1 MIDIEAIA
9 ERLDTAAMS
18 AIAIPQL
25 CEDFEVQLDDAYRIQ
40 AASIERRV
48 SRGDRRVGMKM
59 GFTSRAKMLQMG
71 VSELIWGRLTI
82 SMMIEEGG
90 SISLADFIH
99 PRVEPEVAF
108 LMRKPLAGRVSSL
121 EALDAVEAV
130 ACALEVIDSR
140 YKAFKFS
147 LTDVVADNASSSG
160 FAVGPWR
167 KPDTEFANLGMILSV
182 NGRPQAFGSTAAI
195 LGHPVRALV
204 AAARVVADA
213 GEELAP
219 GSIVMAGAAT
229 AAIALGQEQHISLE
243 AEKLGRV
250 QFTVR

>member
-1 MIDIEAIA
+1 MINIEALA

-18 AIAIPQL
+18 ALAIPQL
-25 CEDFEVQLDDAYRIQ
+25 SKEFEVQLDDAYRIQ
-40 AASIERRV
+40 AASIERRL

-71 VSELIWGRLTI
+71 VSEMIWGRLTM
-82 SMMIEEGG
+82 SMMIEDGG

-108 LMRKPLAGRVSSL
+108 LMRKSLAGKVSSL

-140 YKAFKFS
+140 YEAFKFS
-147 LTDVVADNASSSG
+147 LPDVVADNASSSG

-167 KPDTEFANLGMILSV
+167 KPDTEIANLGMILSV
-182 NGRPQAFGSTAAI
+182 NGRPQAFGSTATI
-195 LGHPVRALV
+195 LGHPLRALV

-213 GEELAP
+213 GEELEP

-229 AAIALGQEQHISLE
+229 AAIALSQDQHISLE
-243 AEKLGRV
+243 AEQFGRV

>member
-1 MIDIEAIA
+1 MIDIEALA

-18 AIAIPQL
+18 ALAIPQL
-25 CEDFEVQLDDAYRIQ
+25 SKQFEVQLDDAYRIQ
-40 AASIERRV
+40 AASIERRLG
-48 SRGDRRVGMKM
+48 RGDRRVGMKM

-71 VSELIWGRLTI
+71 VSEMIWGRLTMA
-82 SMMIEEGG
+82 MMIEDGG
-90 SISLADFIH
+90 SITLADFIH

-108 LMRKPLAGRVSSL
+108 LMRKPLAGKVSSL
-121 EALDAVEAV
+121 EAFDAVEAV

-140 YKAFKFS
+140 YEAFKFS
-147 LTDVVADNASSSG
+147 LLDVVADNASSSG

-167 KPDTEFANLGMILSV
+167 KPDTEIANLGMILSV
-182 NGRPQAFGSTAAI
+182 NGRPQTFGSTATI
-195 LGHPVRALV
+195 LGHPLRALV
-204 AAARVVADA
+204 AAARVVADV
-213 GEELAP
+213 GEKLEP

-229 AAIALGQEQHISLE
+229 AAIALSQHQHISLE

>member
-1 MIDIEAIA
+1 MKIEALA
-9 ERLDTAAMS
+9 ERLDTAAIS
-18 AIAIPQL
+18 AHAIPQL
-25 CEDFEVQLDDAYRIQ
+25 SREFELQLDDAYRIQ
-40 AASIERRV
+40 AASIERRL

-71 VSELIWGRLTI
+71 VSDMIWGRLTL

-90 SISLADFIH
+90 SINLADFIH

-108 LMRKPLAGRVSSL
+108 LMRKPLAGKVSLL

-140 YKAFKFS
+140 YEAFKFS
-147 LTDVVADNASSSG
+147 LSDVVADNASSSG
-160 FAVGPWR
+160 FAVGPWCR
-167 KPDTEFANLGMILSV
+167 PDTDIANLGMILSV

-195 LGHPVRALV
+195 LGHPLRALV
-204 AAARVVADA
+204 AAARFVADA
-213 GEELAP
+213 GEKLEP

-229 AAIALGQEQHISLE
+229 AAIALSGEQHISLE

-250 QFTVR
+250 QFAVR

>member
-1 MIDIEAIA
+1 MMNIEALA
-9 ERLDTAAMS
+9 ERLDTAAVS
-18 AIAIPQL
+18 ARAIPQL
-25 CEDFEVQLDDAYRIQ
+25 SKEFELQLDDAYRIQ

-71 VSELIWGRLTI
+71 VSEMIWGRLTM

-108 LMRKPLAGRVSSL
+108 LMRRPLAGKVSSL

-140 YKAFKFS
+140 YEAFKFS
-147 LTDVVADNASSSG
+147 LSDVVADNASSSA
-160 FAVGPWR
+160 FTVGPWC
-167 KPDTEFANLGMILSV
+167 KPATEIANLGMILSV
-182 NGRPQAFGSTAAI
+182 NGRPQTFGSTATI
-195 LGHPVRALV
+195 LGHPLRALV

-213 GEELAP
+213 GERLEP
-219 GSIVMAGAAT
+219 GSIVMAGSAT
-229 AAIALGQEQHISLE
+229 AAITLSQDQHISLE

>member
-1 MIDIEAIA
+1 MINIEALA
-9 ERLDTAAMS
+9 ERLDAAASS
-18 AIAIPQL
+18 ALAIPQL
-25 CEDFEVQLDDAYRIQ
+25 SKEFTVQLDDAYLIQ
-40 AASIERRV
+40 AASIERRL

-71 VSELIWGRLTI
+71 VSEMIWGRLTM
-82 SMMIEEGG
+82 SMMIEDGG

-108 LMRKPLAGRVSSL
+108 LMRKPLAGKVSSL

-140 YKAFKFS
+140 YEAFKFS
-147 LTDVVADNASSSG
+147 LSDVVADNASSSG

-167 KPDTEFANLGMILSV
+167 KPDTDLANLGMILSV
-182 NGRPQAFGSTAAI
+182 NGRPQTFGSTATI
-195 LGHPVRALV
+195 LGHPLRALV
-204 AAARVVADA
+204 AAARVVANA
-213 GEELAP
+213 GEKLEP

-229 AAIALGQEQHISLE
+229 AAIALSREQHISLE

-250 QFTVR
+250 QFTVQ